1 MSMRTKLNV
10 EVIGIRQAV
19 VVQRARQ
26 SKPGMVMPA
35 GYLESRA
42 CRRLVARGLLRIA
55 VAGQEFTVYALTERG
70 RSCWLAVQ

>member
-1 MSMRTKLNV
+1 M
-10 EVIGIRQAV
+10 IRGSNWERVGVRQGTV
-19 VVQRARQ
+19 LQRARQ

-35 GYLESRA
+35 GYLENRA
-42 CRRLVARGLLRIA
+42 CRRLVVRGLLRIA